1 MTFLKKEIMYMQ
13 LKFQHPVDI
22 ILSNGSTLSLSLSL
36 SIHKHMQKLEVVAH
50 ALSVHPQQHYN
61 ASKCEK

>member
-36 SIHKHMQKLEVVAH
+36 HTQAH
-50 ALSVHPQQHYN
+50 AKAGGCGTCIVC
-61 ASKCEK
+61 ASPTTL

>member
-22 ILSNGSTLSLSLSL
+22 ILSNGSTLSLSL
-36 SIHKHMQKLEVVAH
+36 HTQAH
-50 ALSVHPQQHYN
+50 AKAGGCGTCIVC
-61 ASKCEK
+61 ASPTTL